1 VKRNLRPRQPRR
13 PAARYPDL
21 ATYIAKTHD
30 SQASI
35 ARAMGVSQAQISR
48 ILSGAIPRLELR
60 IRLAAYARIPIE
72 SFTWEAAK
80 RRGLVA

>member
-1 VKRNLRPRQPRR
+1 MKGKPRPAERPR
-13 PAARYPDL
+13 AKYPDL

-30 SQASI
+30 SQANI
-35 ARAMGVSQAQISR
+35 ARQMGVSQAQISR
-48 ILSGAIPRLELR
+48 ILTGAIPRLSLR
-60 IRLAAYARIPIE
+60 IRLSAYAQIPIE